1 MSPVPTTGDAQ
12 LLARVLVQTREG
24 GQISSEDAQ
33 ALGNLAQFGD
43 QMGSELP
50 GNAEG
55 NAPTTMPEERR
66 DPNYAPSGDLV
77 R

>member
-1 MSPVPTTGDAQ
+1 MTVPTTSDAQ

-24 GQISSEDAQ
+24 GQIGSEDAQ

-50 GNAEG
+50 GNEG
-55 NAPTTMPEERR
+55 NQPTTMPEERR
-66 DPNYAPSGDLV
+66 GPNRMPSGGFV
-77 R
+77 Q